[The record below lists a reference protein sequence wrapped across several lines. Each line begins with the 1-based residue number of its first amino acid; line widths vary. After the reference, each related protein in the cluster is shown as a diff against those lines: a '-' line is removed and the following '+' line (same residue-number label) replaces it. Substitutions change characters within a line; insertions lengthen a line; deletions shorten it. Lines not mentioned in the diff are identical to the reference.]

1 MFRRQDNE
9 RPTRWRVRAR
19 RAALGAA
26 LIPAVAAAVLIAP
39 SPALAAVP
47 YNDVPQTGWRVNGP
61 TYAVRV
67 VGSRVYVGGAFTQA
81 TGPGGVTR
89 PRANMAAFD
98 LATGALVEGFRA
110 DTNGSVRSI
119 ASDGTTVYLGGT
131 FTSVSGSGRGRI
143 AAVSAATGALLP
155 FNPNANNIVYA
166 LDLRAGRLFAG
177 GVFTT
182 VGGVARSRAAAV
194 DPATGTLDAQFVP
207 QPNNTVL
214 AIRSNPAGSI
224 VYLAGDLSAVAGT
237 TRTGVAAVSGTTGAL
252 LPLTFGDTYRPTL
265 GLDMNEDGSRLYG
278 AVGALGNQVA
288 AWSTT
293 SGSRVWRQRAD
304 GDVQAVAY
312 HNGTV
317 YWGFHEAFEGDT
329 TLRLLASNAVTGVIE
344 PDFRPTFNQYW
355 GVRSISAT
363 DDGLAVGGEFTN
375 VAGVPAQGVAIFAGV
390 PTVPP
395 TQWITASTPWRYLA
409 QATAPSTTWQQSGFD
424 DSSWPAGTGQ
434 FGYGDGDETTVVPF
448 GPNSANKW
456 VTTYFRA
463 GFTVAAQPTGA
474 TLSLLV
480 DDGAVVYLNGVELL
494 RDNMPAGAVGW
505 GTLAATNRS
514 GTAENEWR
522 PFAVPVGLLTVG
534 VNTIAIE
541 LHQDAVG
548 SSDLGFDARL
558 EGTV

>member
-9 RPTRWRVRAR
+9 RSTRRRVHAR
-19 RAALGAA
+19 FAAVGAA
-26 LIPAVAAAVLIAP
+26 LIPAIAAAVLIAP
-39 SPALAAVP
+39 TPALAAVP
-47 YNDVPQTGWRVNGP
+47 YHDVPQAGWRVNGP

-67 VGSRVYVGGAFTQA
+67 VGSRVYVGGTFSQA

-119 ASDGTTVYLGGT
+119 VSDGTTVYLGGS
-131 FTSVSGSGRGRI
+131 FTSVSGGGRGRM
-143 AAVSAATGALLP
+143 AAVSATTGALLP
-155 FNPNANNIVYA
+155 FNPNANNIVYS

-177 GVFTT
+177 GVFSTI
-182 VGGVARSRAAAV
+182 GGVARNRAAAV
-194 DPATGTLDAQFVP
+194 NPATGALDPQFTP

-214 AIRSNPAGSI
+214 SIRSNPSGNT

-237 TRTGVAAVSGTTGAL
+237 ARAGVAAVSGATGAL
-252 LPLTFGDTYRPTL
+252 LPLTFSDTYRPTL

-293 SGSRVWRQRAD
+293 SGTRVWRQRAD

-329 TLRLLASNAVTGVIE
+329 TLRLLASNAVTGAID

-375 VAGVPAQGVAIFAGV
+375 VTGVPAQGVAIFPGV

-395 TQWITASTPWRYLA
+395 TQWITASTPWSYLA
-409 QATAPSTTWQQSGFD
+409 QATAPNAGWQQAGFD

-434 FGYGDGDETTVVPF
+434 FGYGDGDETTAVPF
-448 GPNSANKW
+448 GPNAADKW

-463 GFTVAAQPTGA
+463 SFTVANQPASA
-474 TLSLLV
+474 TLSVLV

-494 RDNMPAGAVGW
+494 RDNMPAGTVGW
-505 GTLAATNRS
+505 GTLAASNRS

-522 PFAVPVGLLTVG
+522 PFTVPAGLLAVGL
-534 VNTIAIE
+534 NTIAIE
-541 LHQDAVG
+541 VHQDAAG
-548 SSDLGFDARL
+548 SSDLSFDARL
-558 EGTV
+558 EGAA